1 MTDARMVLGHLLGLE
16 EPWAVR
22 GVDMAARLREMV
34 VHVGVEPPRGW
45 FGRARR
51 MSDAQEREMDWR
63 HVNVGDWRVQL
74 RVAVP
79 EGADMSRFGW
89 AGEADLP
96 FTRALT
102 RQIFALFRE
111 GVSLEHICTLLNL
124 PLAEVWR
131 YRFALDT
138 GKQGG
143 SGEGEA
149 LPAAVAATDSAVPP
163 PEHPVWLALLE
174 GQREIDVRVLAL
186 KLLLGRSRAQFE
198 LITDAE
204 VRALKVRELHRY
216 FVRNERALSH
226 ELAQLREG
234 A

>member
-1 MTDARMVLGHLLGLE
+1 MTDARAVLGHLLGLE

-22 GVDMAARLREMV
+22 GVDLSARIREMV
-34 VHVGVEPPRGW
+34 VHVGVEQPRGW

-51 MSDAQEREMDWR
+51 APVGHEREMDWR

-74 RVAVP
+74 KVAVP
-79 EGADMSRFGW
+79 EGADLSRFGW
-89 AGEADLP
+89 AGEDELP

-111 GVSLEHICTLLNL
+111 GVSLEHICKLLNL
-124 PLAEVWR
+124 PLTEVWR

-138 GKQGG
+138 GRQGG

-149 LPAAVAATDSAVPP
+149 LPATSAAGDSAVPP

-174 GQREIDVRVLAL
+174 GRQEIDVRVLAL
-186 KLLLGRSRAQFE
+186 KLLLGRSRGQFE
-198 LITDAE
+198 LITDDE

-216 FVRNERALSH
+216 FVRNERALAH
-226 ELAQLREG
+226 ELAQLREM

>member
-1 MTDARMVLGHLLGLE
+1 MTDARMVLGHLLGLD

-22 GVDMAARLREMV
+22 RVDLSERLREMV
-34 VHVGVEPPRGW
+34 VHVGVEQPRGW
-45 FGRARR
+45 FGRPRR
-51 MSDAQEREMDWR
+51 AAATQEREMDWR
-63 HVNVGDWRVQL
+63 HVNVGDWRVL
-74 RVAVP
+74 LKVAVP
-79 EGADMSRFGW
+79 EGADLSRFGW
-89 AGEADLP
+89 AGEADMP

-111 GVSLEHICTLLNL
+111 GVSLEHICKLLNL
-124 PLAEVWR
+124 PLTDVWR
-131 YRFALDT
+131 YRLALDT

-149 LPAAVAATDSAVPP
+149 LPSGGDAPDSAVPP

-174 GQREIDVRVLAL
+174 GRQDIDVRVLAL
-186 KLLLGRSRAQFE
+186 KLLLGRSRGQFA

-216 FVRNERALSH
+216 FVRNERALAH